1 MKLHLRICSCLLG
14 MLTFFTAVPTHA
26 LNVALPNAHKQPQNG
41 LSTGAKVALS
51 VVTPTIL
58 VGAGVLIYA
67 LSGGSSG
74 DGADESLQDV
84 VEDSTIDTDATKTDS
99 PTVPKTRKNANLTNT
114 NNLCFWHSFLQQMY
128 SLEKFRQ
135 FINDVAYFQGMKSA
149 AEKAKNEIGE
159 LEKSFAEKSKKTTPP
174 SDKPNAATTC
184 TTTSS
189 GSGAGETG
197 VEGVR
202 ASAVRIAQSLSDY
215 LPDGAMNVVTAAA
228 DDVAAVKKTKEMAD
242 ELLKACEQIEQIRG
256 IFAKMAKGGRVS
268 KETCKKFAQ
277 EVFKGLKTSR
287 SKPVF
292 GQQHDI
298 SEVWTSYISSVNDV
312 YKRYCKKNGK
322 HRWSNILDIPL
333 QLTSS
338 YRPSNITLSNLLTA
352 DEPSM
357 PQKCAALNG
366 ILSSPAPIDPSI
378 RRAARNVPIGSF
390 LDKDDAGNMVIPH
403 EDLEVLFGCRKGTIT
418 GHTANVVVNE
428 LSNVPAFDAALRQVP
443 LEPIEISVSQHQF
456 TVFIAR
462 FKPDR
467 TKDTRRIDFGN
478 EGTVV
483 YKNKTYELTAISV
496 HSGSTLGSGHYY
508 TYKEQNG
515 QWLKYDDCSRKVSV
529 VSWPSVKKDAETNCA
544 MLTFT
549 EKQIKS

>member
-159 LEKSFAEKSKKTTPP
+159 LEKSFAEKSKKTTPL
-174 SDKPNAATTC
+174 SDKPSAATTC

-189 GSGAGETG
+189 GPRTGETRM
-197 VEGVR
+197 ESVR
-202 ASAVRIAQSLSDY
+202 TCVNQIAQSLSDY
-215 LPDGAMNVVTAAA
+215 LPDGAMSGVTAASNDTEA
-228 DDVAAVKKTKEMAD
+228 IEKTKEKAD
-242 ELLKACEQIEQIRG
+242 ELLKAYKQIEQIRG
-256 IFAKMAKGGRVS
+256 IFAEMAKGGRVS
-268 KETCKKFAQ
+268 RTTCKKFAQ
-277 EVFKGLKTSR
+277 EVFKGLKTS
-287 SKPVF
+287 KTIVVDGKPVTITDPVF
-292 GQQHDI
+292 GQQQDI
-298 SEVWTSYISSVNDV
+298 SEIWTSYISSVNDV

-333 QLTSS
+333 RLAGS

-366 ILSSPAPIDPSI
+366 ILS
-378 RRAARNVPIGSF
+378 
-390 LDKDDAGNMVIPH
+390 
-403 EDLEVLFGCRKGTIT
+403 
-418 GHTANVVVNE
+418 
-428 LSNVPAFDAALRQVP
+428 
-443 LEPIEISVSQHQF
+443 
-456 TVFIAR
+456 
-462 FKPDR
+462 
-467 TKDTRRIDFGN
+467 
-478 EGTVV
+478 
-483 YKNKTYELTAISV
+483 
-496 HSGSTLGSGHYY
+496 
-508 TYKEQNG
+508 
-515 QWLKYDDCSRKVSV
+515 
-529 VSWPSVKKDAETNCA
+529 
-544 MLTFT
+544 
-549 EKQIKS
+549 